1 MDVLSFS
8 ANTKLSTHKTVT
20 LLFLVRSGPHAP
32 RKEECRKKRHHRG
45 LASDTQSL
53 LWGLGLLQQPL
64 PSVVIPVRAQA
75 KLVRQCSTIVIVS
88 VKLDIH
94 PRPSPC
100 LLYTSPSPAQRGA
113 PQGPRTESP
122 DTKNTMIPAHVQH
135 SSRSWNAYVLDSLVL
150 CS

>member
-94 PRPSPC
+94 PRPSP
-100 LLYTSPSPAQRGA
+100 AQRGA